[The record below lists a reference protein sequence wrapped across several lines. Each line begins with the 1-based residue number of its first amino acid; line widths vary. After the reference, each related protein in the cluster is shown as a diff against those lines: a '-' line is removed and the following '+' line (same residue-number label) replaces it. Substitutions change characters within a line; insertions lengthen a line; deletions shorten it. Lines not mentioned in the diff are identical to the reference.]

1 MPQLFLPMIPSG
13 ATAISDT
20 VSVVRENGRWEYF
33 LGLYPI
39 FQHHESET
47 RLFKLITSQLI
58 NSGACRHRDIM
69 KTFGRRYSHLPK
81 IRCLDKAASNNM
93 NERQRHGKDSSLQ
106 MQIRLQQQAL
116 CVSS

>member
-20 VSVVRENGRWEYF
+20 VSVVRENGRLEYF

-47 RLFKLITSQLI
+47 RLFKFRT
-58 NSGACRHRDIM
+58 
-69 KTFGRRYSHLPK
+69 
-81 IRCLDKAASNNM
+81 LDLLK
-93 NERQRHGKDSSLQ
+93 
-106 MQIRLQQQAL
+106 
-116 CVSS
+116 